1 MSIENILFV
10 GTHTKKITN
19 KVSSHKFH
27 KKFLQQIAVVRSSS
41 NLKFIFIKVPWSK
54 SKKLLSKTFSIKLCL
69 KASKDA

>member
-10 GTHTKKITN
+10 GTHTKKFTN

-54 SKKLLSKTFSIKLCL
+54 SKNSYQKRLV
-69 KASKDA
+69 